1 MGIFDSLG
9 SKGQNSASQQRQ
21 IDPRQ
26 MMQQLQANPA
36 EMLKQAGLT
45 IPGDMKDPQQIIN
58 HLLQSG
64 QIPQAKYQQ
73 ALQML
78 SRFRR

>member
-9 SKGQNSASQQRQ
+9 RPAQQIGQGQ
-21 IDPRQ
+21 INPTQ
-26 MMQQLQANPA
+26 MIQQLRSNPVG
-36 EMLKQAGLT
+36 MLKQAGLSVPDGMT
-45 IPGDMKDPQQIIN
+45 DPNKIIN

-64 QIPQAKYQQ
+64 QVPQGRYQQ